1 MEKISLSL
9 VVILLAITGCKE
21 NKQAVDIIGDDLITV
36 DVMTTD
42 YPIKELILQDFMEVE
57 YIALETNDDFINQG
71 YVQAIGQK
79 IIVVKNGIDDGDIFI
94 YKRKTGEAIR
104 KINHKGQGA
113 EEYVTISGIVLD
125 EDRHEMYVIDNVAR
139 RMLVYNLDGKYK
151 RSFKFQKNAMYKKS
165 YNFDK
170 QNLICY
176 NFSSSNQG
184 QSFAIIS
191 KQDGSIT
198 REIQIPFEE
207 QKTIYI
213 TLRDE
218 AKDMTYG
225 AAPSNYPIIP
235 VPNNNWILVEPS
247 SDTIYSYSSEYEM
260 KPFLTRAP
268 SIQSMNPEV
277 FLFPS
282 IVTDRYCFMGI
293 VKKEYSFSTGKGF
306 PSTYLMYD
314 RQEKSIFSYTVHNND
329 YSYKNI
335 VNMVISPENNE
346 VAFYRKIDPY
356 GLVDS
361 YKKGELKGKLK
372 KIAAT
377 LEEDSNPVIMLVKH
391 KNSD

>member
-1 MEKISLSL
+1 MKRSTTISAA
-9 VVILLAITGCKE
+9 ILFVMFGFIGCNE
-21 NKQAVDIIGDDLITV
+21 SRRQSEGLIIV
-36 DVMTTD
+36 DVTNTD
-42 YPIKELILQDFMEVE
+42 YPIKELILQDFMDVE

-71 YVQAIGQK
+71 FVQSIGQK
-79 IIVVKNGIDDGDIFI
+79 IIVVKNGINDGDIFI

-104 KINHKGQGA
+104 KFNHKGQGA
-113 EEYVTISGIVLD
+113 EEYVAISGIVLD
-125 EDRHEMYVIDNVAR
+125 EDKYEMFVTDNVTR
-139 RMLVYNLDGKYK
+139 RMLVYNLDGKYQ
-151 RSFKFQKNAMYKKS
+151 RSFKFQKNAMYKKI

-176 NFSSSNQG
+176 NFSSSNDG

-198 REIQIPFEE
+198 QEIQIPFEE
-207 QKTIYI
+207 IKTIYI

-218 AKDMTYG
+218 ANDMTYG
-225 AAPSNYPIIP
+225 AAPYIYPIIP

-247 SDTIYSYSSEYEM
+247 SDTIYSYSTEYEM
-260 KPFLTRAP
+260 KPFLTRVP

-277 FLFPS
+277 FLLPS
-282 IVTDRYCFMGI
+282 VVTDRYCFMEI

-306 PSTYLMYD
+306 PSTFLMYD
-314 RQEKSIFSYTVHNND
+314 RQEKSIFRYTVNNAD

-335 VNMVISPENNE
+335 VNMVLSPESSE
-346 VAFYRKIDPY
+346 VAFYHKIEPY

-372 KIAAT
+372 EIASK
-377 LEEDSNPVIMLVKH
+377 LDPEDNPVIMLIKH
-391 KNSD
+391 KK

>member
-1 MEKISLSL
+1 MKRSTTISAA
-9 VVILLAITGCKE
+9 ILFVMFGFIGCNE
-21 NKQAVDIIGDDLITV
+21 SRRQSEGLIIV
-36 DVMTTD
+36 DVTNTD
-42 YPIKELILQDFMEVE
+42 YPIKELILQDFMDVE

-71 YVQAIGQK
+71 FVQSIGQK
-79 IIVVKNGIDDGDIFI
+79 IIVVKNGINDGDIFI

-104 KINHKGQGA
+104 KFNHKGQGA
-113 EEYVTISGIVLD
+113 EEYVAISGIVLD
-125 EDRHEMYVIDNVAR
+125 EDKYEMFVTDNVTR
-139 RMLVYNLDGKYK
+139 RMLVYNLDGKYL
-151 RSFKFQKNAMYKKS
+151 RSFKFQKNAMYKKI

-176 NFSSSNQG
+176 NFSSSNDG

-198 REIQIPFEE
+198 QEIQIPFEE
-207 QKTIYI
+207 IKTIYI

-218 AKDMTYG
+218 ANDMTYG
-225 AAPSNYPIIP
+225 AAPYIYPIIP

-247 SDTIYSYSSEYEM
+247 SDTIYSYSTEYEM
-260 KPFLTRAP
+260 KPFLTRVP

-277 FLFPS
+277 FLLPS
-282 IVTDRYCFMGI
+282 VVTDRYCFMEI

-306 PSTYLMYD
+306 PSTFLMYD
-314 RQEKSIFSYTVHNND
+314 RQEKSIFRYTVNNAD

-335 VNMVISPENNE
+335 VNMVLSPESSE
-346 VAFYRKIDPY
+346 VAFYHKIEPY

-372 KIAAT
+372 EIASK
-377 LEEDSNPVIMLVKH
+377 LDPEDNPVIMLIKH
-391 KNSD
+391 KK

>member
-1 MEKISLSL
+1 MKKSTTISAA
-9 VVILLAITGCKE
+9 ILFVMFGFIGCNE
-21 NKQAVDIIGDDLITV
+21 SRRQSEGLIIV
-36 DVMTTD
+36 DVTNTD
-42 YPIKELILQDFMEVE
+42 YPIKELILQDFMDVE

-71 YVQAIGQK
+71 FVQSIGQK
-79 IIVVKNGIDDGDIFI
+79 IIVVKNGINDGDIFI

-104 KINHKGQGA
+104 KFNHKGQGA
-113 EEYVTISGIVLD
+113 EEYVAISGIVLD
-125 EDRHEMYVIDNVAR
+125 EDKYEMFVTDNVSR
-139 RMLVYNLDGKYK
+139 RMLVYNLDGKYL
-151 RSFKFQKNAMYKKS
+151 RSFKFQKNAMYKKI

-176 NFSSSNQG
+176 NFNSSNDG

-198 REIQIPFEE
+198 QEIQIPFEE
-207 QKTIYI
+207 IKSIYI
-213 TLRDE
+213 FLRDE
-218 AKDMTYG
+218 ANDMTYG
-225 AAPSNYPIIP
+225 AAPYIYPIIP

-260 KPFLTRAP
+260 KPFLTRVP

-277 FLFPS
+277 FLLPS
-282 IVTDRYCFMGI
+282 VVTDRYCFMEI

-306 PSTYLMYD
+306 PSTFLMYD
-314 RQEKSIFSYTVHNND
+314 RQEKSIFRYTVNNAD

-335 VNMVISPENNE
+335 VNMVLSPQSSE
-346 VAFYRKIDPY
+346 VAFYHKIEPS

-372 KIAAT
+372 EIASK
-377 LEEDSNPVIMLVKH
+377 LDPEDNPVIMLIKH
-391 KNSD
+391 KK

>member
-1 MEKISLSL
+1 MKRSTTISAA
-9 VVILLAITGCKE
+9 ILLVMFGFIGCNQSKPQSE
-21 NKQAVDIIGDDLITV
+21 GLIIV
-36 DVMTTD
+36 DVTNTD
-42 YPIKELILQDFMEVE
+42 YPIKELILQDFMDVE

-71 YVQAIGQK
+71 FVQSIGQK
-79 IIVVKNGIDDGDIFI
+79 IIVVKNGINDGDIFI

-104 KINHKGQGA
+104 KFNHKGQGA
-113 EEYVTISGIVLD
+113 EEYVAISGIVLD
-125 EDRHEMYVIDNVAR
+125 EDKYEMFVTDNVTR
-139 RMLVYNLDGKYK
+139 RMLVYNLDGKYL
-151 RSFKFQKNAMYKKS
+151 RSFKFQKNAMYKKI

-176 NFSSSNQG
+176 NFNSSNDG

-198 REIQIPFEE
+198 QEIQIPFEE
-207 QKTIYI
+207 IKSIYI
-213 TLRDE
+213 FLRDE
-218 AKDMTYG
+218 ANDMTYG
-225 AAPSNYPIIP
+225 AAPYIYPIIP

-260 KPFLTRAP
+260 KPFLTRVP

-277 FLFPS
+277 FLLPS
-282 IVTDRYCFMGI
+282 VVTDRYCFMEI

-314 RQEKSIFSYTVHNND
+314 RQEKSIFRYTVHNAD

-335 VNMVISPENNE
+335 VNMVLSPQSSE
-346 VAFYRKIDPY
+346 VAFYHKIEPS

-372 KIAAT
+372 EIASK
-377 LEEDSNPVIMLVKH
+377 LDPEDNPVIMLIKH
-391 KNSD
+391 KK